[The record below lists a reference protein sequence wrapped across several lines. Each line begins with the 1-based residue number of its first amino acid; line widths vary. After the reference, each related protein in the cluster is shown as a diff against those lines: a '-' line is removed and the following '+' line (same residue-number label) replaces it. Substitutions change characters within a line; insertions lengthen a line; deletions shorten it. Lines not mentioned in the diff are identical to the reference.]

1 MYLVVHNWGVIEV
14 LKLFYCPSVMKEL
27 LLKVP
32 FSKYKWF
39 ILQTEVLACTD
50 SCVNSVIISQLHFT

>member
-1 MYLVVHNWGVIEV
+1 MYLVVHNWAVIEE
-14 LKLFYCPSVMKEL
+14 LRLFYCPSVMKEL

-39 ILQTEVLACTD
+39 ILKTEVLPCTD
-50 SCVNSVIISQLHFT
+50 SFVNSVIISQLNFT